1 MESTLAMTAFVRAV
15 ERDGF
20 SPAARDLGVTP
31 SAVSKLVTRLERR
44 LGVVLLHRTTRRLA
58 LTPEGEVFFERAHRI
73 VDAIA
78 DAEAEVMRFGERP
91 RGKLRMN
98 VGTAFGTYVLVPAL
112 PEFQARYPEIELEI
126 SLTDRVVDLMDA
138 GADLAI
144 RVGPLTDAISSRAS
158 CADLTRVICAAPAYL
173 ARHGTPR
180 TPEDLARH
188 DCLTIAGIAGQ
199 REWPFAAPDGV
210 RDVAVHGTITV
221 NNAETLYELALL
233 GLGIIRLSD
242 IIVGPAIRDGR
253 LVPLLTDSHR
263 PEALPLYAVYAST
276 RHRPLKIGVMIDF
289 LVEKCADPPWRLPP
303 PRPGSRR
310 RQAPRV
316 QRESQRSSEKRPGP
330 YTAST
335 SMSAPHSMWSLR
347 PASLKSG

>member
-1 MESTLAMTAFVRAV
+1 MESTLAMTAFVRAI
-15 ERDGF
+15 ERNGF
-20 SPAARDLGVTP
+20 SQAARDLGVTP

-44 LGVVLLHRTTRRLA
+44 LGVALLRRTTRRLV
-58 LTPEGEVFFERAHRI
+58 LTPEGEIFFERAHRI

-91 RGKLRMN
+91 RGRLRMN
-98 VGTAFGTYVLVPAL
+98 VGTAFGTYALVPAL

-144 RVGPLTDAISSRAS
+144 RLGPITDSHLVARKL
-158 CADLTRVICAAPAYL
+158 ADFTRVVSASPAYI

-180 TPEDLARH
+180 SPDDLAH
-188 DCLTIAGIAGQ
+188 HNCLTIAGIAGQ
-199 REWPFAAPDGV
+199 KEWPFAAPDGV
-210 RDVAVHGTITV
+210 RDVPVHGNITV

-253 LVPLLTDSHR
+253 LVPLLMDSHR
-263 PEALPLYAVYAST
+263 PEALPLYAVYAAA
-276 RHRPLKIGVMIDF
+276 RHRPLKIGAMIDF
-289 LVEKCADPPWRLPP
+289 LLEKCADPPWKLPP
-303 PRPGSRR
+303 AAPAPRPR
-310 RQAPRV
+310 APR
-316 QRESQRSSEKRPGP
+316 KRR
-330 YTAST
+330 A
-335 SMSAPHSMWSLR
+335 
-347 PASLKSG
+347 